1 MIIDNIKDNNLKRP
15 VKKTDTVQTAHF
27 SGEWIQNGENKY
39 LNLKKMV
46 IAKISLTFFVL
57 FWT

>member
-27 SGEWIQNGENKY
+27 SGAWIQNGENKY